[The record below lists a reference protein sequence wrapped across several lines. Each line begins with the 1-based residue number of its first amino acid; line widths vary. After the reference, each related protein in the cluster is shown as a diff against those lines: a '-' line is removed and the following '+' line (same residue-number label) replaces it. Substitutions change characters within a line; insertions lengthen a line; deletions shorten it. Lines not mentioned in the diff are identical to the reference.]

1 MVEGESTADDE
12 EGRNPDAEPE
22 VVVEV
27 WRRQAAGWRRRL
39 VVGVVDDGT
48 DAAAALLVSA
58 AASVSVQS
66 VSAGVVR
73 LPQTVAAWQL
83 LRRGGAVPRRRRVP
97 GRLRACAAAGA
108 RRLRVDHGVRRCR
121 QLLRGH
127 SWVLSLEPSDKYAT
141 YLRNRLASP
150 RPQFSDIQSDNDC
163 VIEY

>member
-1 MVEGESTADDE
+1 MSMVEGESTADDE

-27 WRRQAAGWRRRL
+27 WRREAAGWRWRL
-39 VVGVVDDGT
+39 VVGVVDDGPGAA
-48 DAAAALLVSA
+48 AAAALLVSA
-58 AASVSVQS
+58 AASVFVQS

-97 GRLRACAAAGA
+97 GRLRACAAAAGV
-108 RRLRVDHGVRRCR
+108 RRIRVDHGVRRCR

-127 SWVLSLEPSDKYAT
+127 SWILSLEPSDMPLICA
-141 YLRNRLASP
+141 
-150 RPQFSDIQSDNDC
+150 IG
-163 VIEY
+163 